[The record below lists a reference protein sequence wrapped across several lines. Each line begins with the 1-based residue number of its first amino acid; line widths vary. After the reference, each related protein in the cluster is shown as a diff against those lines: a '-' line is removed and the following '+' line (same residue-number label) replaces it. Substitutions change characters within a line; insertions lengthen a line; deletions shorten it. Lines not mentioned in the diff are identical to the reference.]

1 MTLTDRVCLALSPF
15 IPALYA
21 LALWGRSVGL

>member
-1 MTLTDRVCLALSPF
+1 MSTCDRVLLALCPF